1 MGDVQSWIASGLLL
15 EDCQLKFTPSG
26 YPICNFKLHS
36 ERSYQVKDEMRNEVL
51 DADCTILGK
60 DGERLAP
67 QLRAGVKLMVRGRW
81 KLSIWTDQKSGQER
95 RRHVVTVDDCDV
107 LGTTVLQVP
116 QMPPMGS
123 GSIAAEEGMPF

>member
-1 MGDVQSWIASGLLL
+1 MGDVQAWICEGRLL
-15 EDCQLKFTPSG
+15 EDCQLKYTPGG

-36 ERSYQVKDEMRNEVL
+36 ERSYQVKDEMRSEVL

-95 RRHVVTVDDCDV
+95 RRHVVTVDEVDV
-107 LGTTVLQVP
+107 LGTTVLQIPEMRAP
-116 QMPPMGS
+116 QVAPDADGPC
-123 GSIAAEEGMPF
+123 PF

>member
-1 MGDVQSWIASGLLL
+1 MGDVQSWIASGRLL

-36 ERSYQVKDEMRNEVL
+36 ERSYQVKDEMRSEVL

-67 QLRAGVKLMVRGRW
+67 QLRAGVKVMVRGRW
-81 KLSIWTDQKSGQER
+81 KLSTWTDQKTGQPR
-95 RRHVVTVDDCDV
+95 KRHVVTVDEVDV
-107 LGTTVLQVP
+107 LGTTVLQIP
-116 QMPPMGS
+116 EMRAQEPAPMDDGS
-123 GSIAAEEGMPF
+123 SMPF